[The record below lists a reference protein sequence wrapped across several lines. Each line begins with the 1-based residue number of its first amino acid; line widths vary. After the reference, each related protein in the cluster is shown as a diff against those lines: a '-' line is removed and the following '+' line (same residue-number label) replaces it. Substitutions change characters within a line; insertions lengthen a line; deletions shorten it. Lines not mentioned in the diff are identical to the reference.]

1 MTHRPHTIRRLAL
14 ASALLLVGGCS
25 GIFDV
30 ESPGKIADEDLNNPE
45 AIQPLVTGMS
55 YLTAELFDDMLEFT
69 TLASLELWH
78 GGSYDW
84 GRVPRGVI
92 LPEDADFY
100 WAAMHELRAAAEDG
114 LERMQEILPP
124 EDFEQ
129 HPEVARAYFFAGIAN
144 RTLGENV
151 CQTAIDGG
159 PAEPN
164 SIHFQRAEDEFTR
177 AIEIGTAAE
186 ADDVVAAAYAG
197 RASVRAWMGDWAG
210 AAADAA
216 EVPADF
222 VYDAIYT
229 DAGASNSLAYE
240 THSRNEYTVFSTEFA
255 EHYGDLRLDWDT
267 LFNKDGSIA
276 VGANGATPMFQ
287 QNKYVTQNDDV
298 PLVKG
303 TEMLV
308 LRAEAALR
316 DGDIPGMTTLLNEAR
331 AVYEMS
337 PLAEPA
343 TEAEAWTVLQYERG
357 ATTWME
363 VRRLWDVRRWVTID
377 GGAARD
383 AFLALPAHAAFN
395 DPENPREVCI
405 PFSEEEINTNP
416 NGLTDV
422 SVTVP

>member
-1 MTHRPHTIRRLAL
+1 MRHRPHTIRRVAL
-14 ASALLLVGGCS
+14 AAALLVVGGCS

-30 ESPGKIADEDLNNPE
+30 ESPGKIADDDLNDPQGI
-45 AIQPLVTGMS
+45 APLVTGMS
-55 YLTAELFDDMLEFT
+55 YLTAELFDDLLEFT

-84 GRVPRGVI
+84 GDVPRGII

-114 LERMQEILPP
+114 IERMQGILPP
-124 EDFEQ
+124 EEFEENS
-129 HPEVARAYFFAGIAN
+129 HVARAHFFAGIAN

-151 CQTAIDGG
+151 CQTAIDAG

-164 SIHFQRAEDEFTR
+164 TVHFTRAEEQFTR
-177 AIEIGTAAE
+177 AIEIGSAAG
-186 ADDVVAAAYAG
+186 ADDVVAASYAG
-197 RASVRAWMGDWAG
+197 RASVRAWLDDWTN

-216 EVPADF
+216 QVPDDF
-222 VYDAIYT
+222 VYEAIFT

-240 THSRNEYTVFSTEFA
+240 THSRNEYTVFNTEFA
-255 EHYGDLRLDWDT
+255 ENYGDARLVWDT
-267 LFNKDGSIA
+267 LYNDDGSIA

-287 QNKYVTQNDDV
+287 QNKYVSQNDDV

-316 DGDIPGMTTLLNEAR
+316 GGDIPGMTGLLNDAR
-331 AVYEMS
+331 AVYGMS

-363 VRRLWDVRRWVTID
+363 ARRLWDIRRWVTID
-377 GGAARD
+377 GGAAGA
-383 AFLALPAHAAFN
+383 AFLAAHPSFN
-395 DPENPREVCI
+395 DPANPREVCI